1 MPNYEV
7 GVHLTYYG
15 TVEVEADTPEEAIA
29 QVKELD
35 AVDIATSTES
45 AEPEYTVDDEDTGTY
60 IWTTA
65 KCL

>member
-15 TVEVEADTPEEAIA
+15 TVEVEADTPKEALA

-35 AVDIATSTES
+35 AVDIATSVES
-45 AEPEYTVDDEDTGTY
+45 ADAEYTIEAEEGE
-60 IWTTA
+60 
-65 KCL
+65 

>member
-15 TVEVEADTPEEAIA
+15 TVQVEATTPEEAID

-35 AVDIATSTES
+35 AVDIAISSES
-45 AEPEYTVDDEDTGTY
+45 ASPEYAVE
-60 IWTTA
+60 TA
-65 KCL
+65 EEG